1 MIGRAPLRAPN
12 RYPIVGSRAGSG
24 KPHGTEKV
32 PPPNVDS
39 RLTPVPR
46 LPWGFDTKHMA
57 PLGAEGEER
66 ESRGGTALGHPHG
79 SGWVWHRNR
88 CQNHPKG
95 MRIMSETSA
104 PCAPNPYEGLATRR
118 GAGGLQG
125 GLPNLISSPHPLLLS
140 DLRGSGH
147 HRVACHQTR
156 LPSSLV
162 HSWRPNP
169 LPNISKTRVTPLNES
184 RAVLTSR

>member
-1 MIGRAPLRAPN
+1 MSLLRVAQSFANLLAAPR
-12 RYPIVGSRAGSG
+12 SG
-24 KPHGTEKV
+24 KPHGTKKV
-32 PPPNVDS
+32 PPPNLDS
-39 RLTPVPR
+39 RMTPVPR
-46 LPWGFDTKHMA
+46 LPWGFDAKHMA

-95 MRIMSETSA
+95 MRIMSKTSA
-104 PCAPNPYEGLATRR
+104 PCASNPYEGLATRR

-125 GLPNLISSPHPLLLS
+125 APPNLISSHHPLLFS
-140 DLRGSGH
+140 DFRGSGH
-147 HRVACHQTR
+147 HRVACHQAR

-162 HSWRPNP
+162 HS
-169 LPNISKTRVTPLNES
+169 
-184 RAVLTSR
+184 